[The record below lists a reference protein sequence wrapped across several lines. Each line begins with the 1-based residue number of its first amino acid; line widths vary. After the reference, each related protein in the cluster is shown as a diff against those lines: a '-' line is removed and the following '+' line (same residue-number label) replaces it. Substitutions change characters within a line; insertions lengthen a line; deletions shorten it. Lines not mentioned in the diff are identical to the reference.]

1 VGNWKE
7 IDAKECC
14 NYVAPTTTSTTT
26 VAPTTTTS
34 TTIAPTTTTST
45 TVAPTTTTTTT
56 ENLECLNFEIQ
67 VVTSSEIT
75 MVDCDGLVIPFT
87 ITGPVTETYC
97 ARSISGTGDVTITE
111 LGPCVPITTTTT
123 TTIGGY
129 VTWEMAASNVSS
141 EDACNGGSG
150 LVTLYSATSPLNNS
164 MFLYT
169 DTALSIPAPALYYAN
184 PSSNIVYVMDGGFG
198 AGFIF
203 SQALCSSI
211 TTTTTTTEFPGY
223 YTWLMGRGT
232 DTTVACAATPVPVYS
247 SVSPLNLGVFLYDN
261 TALTTP
267 VSPSWY
273 AVGGVAYEVDITGEI
288 ITETLCPE

>member
-1 VGNWKE
+1 MARSNNNNKLKAFVRFDGSGRIVPSSLIVQAFKPKVGNYQE
-7 IDAKECC
+7 INAKECC
-14 NYVAPTTTSTTT
+14 NYVAPTTTTTTT

-34 TTIAPTTTTST
+34 TTIAP
-45 TVAPTTTTTTT
+45 
-56 ENLECLNFEIQ
+56 
-67 VVTSSEIT
+67 
-75 MVDCDGLVIPFT
+75 
-87 ITGPVTETYC
+87 
-97 ARSISGTGDVTITE
+97 
-111 LGPCVPITTTTT
+111 TTTTT

-203 SQALCSSI
+203 SQS
-211 TTTTTTTEFPGY
+211 
-223 YTWLMGRGT
+223 
-232 DTTVACAATPVPVYS
+232 
-247 SVSPLNLGVFLYDN
+247 
-261 TALTTP
+261 
-267 VSPSWY
+267 
-273 AVGGVAYEVDITGEI
+273 
-288 ITETLCPE
+288 LCP